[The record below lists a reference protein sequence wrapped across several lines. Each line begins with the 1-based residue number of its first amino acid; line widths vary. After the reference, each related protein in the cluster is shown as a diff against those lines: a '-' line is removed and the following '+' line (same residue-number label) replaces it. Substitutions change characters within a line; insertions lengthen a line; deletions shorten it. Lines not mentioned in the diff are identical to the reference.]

1 MFQAPKS
8 ECGWYATCKDTPSL
22 CQELQAEMCRFSE
35 QNTAQAFEKE
45 LVGLALLGC
54 WCKSPS
60 GYCGLPTGDYLD
72 RFKVVKK
79 SQTTSE

>member
-8 ECGWYATCKDTPSL
+8 ECGWYTTCKDTPSL

-45 LVGLALLGC
+45 LVGLAVLGC
-54 WCKSPS
+54 
-60 GYCGLPTGDYLD
+60 
-72 RFKVVKK
+72 
-79 SQTTSE
+79 